1 MKNLATEFNPKI
13 LRYLMRESGETLQ
26 TLSKKSGVSVA
37 TIWRMR
43 EGKHVPEWA
52 TLDALAVVFDIE
64 PISFCALDDDDECE
78 GVKLNAAGVVMN
90 FEPAKLVAAREEMG
104 LTKSAFSK
112 ESGIHFDIISKYER
126 GIAKPRLK
134 NLQRIAQFFKVTPG
148 YFCDDDDSD
157 PLAVDSMFEEMAA
170 KSELLARFIKYSY

>member
-1 MKNLATEFNPKI
+1 MKNLAVDFNPKI

-43 EGKHVPEWA
+43 EGKHVPSWP

-64 PISFCALDDDDECE
+64 PISFCALGDDECE

-90 FEPAKLVAAREEMG
+90 FSAAKLVAAREEMG

-134 NLQRIAQFFKVTPG
+134 NLQRLARFFNVPPG

-157 PLAVDSMFEEMAA
+157 PLAVDSMFEEMED
-170 KSELLARFIKYSY
+170 KRELLARFIKYSY

>member
-1 MKNLATEFNPKI
+1 MKNLAVDFNPKI

-43 EGKHVPEWA
+43 EGKYVPSWP

-64 PISFCALDDDDECE
+64 PISFCALGDDECE

-90 FEPAKLVAAREEMG
+90 FSAAKLVAAREEMG
-104 LTKSAFSK
+104 LTKSEFSK

-134 NLQRIAQFFKVTPG
+134 NLQRLARFFNVPPG

-157 PLAVDSMFEEMAA
+157 PLAVDSMFEEMED
-170 KSELLARFIKYSY
+170 KRELLARFIKYSY